1 MAEEDIC
8 AKEIESWSSYEY
20 ALRKENGEYFHNML
34 ESRCSVGLGCTPA
47 TNRN

>member
-20 ALRKENGEYFHNML
+20 VLRKEMENI
-34 ESRCSVGLGCTPA
+34 SIIC
-47 TNRN
+47 